1 MAGLL
6 NVIAAVFG
14 GISLVPGLESIF
26 KPQTPPDQTT
36 IVQITLGTGNLS
48 ASLGGNVPGVS
59 LWDVEGQSI
68 GGVFGSSSIEPQGNT
83 ISIPV
88 VANTTVGNVA
98 AEYIAVTNG
107 GDDAVCVAAVGVT
120 FPTGQQT
127 AFMTNI
133 GVTCGAD
140 WYPSLPV
147 IPDSNLQSSCIWID
161 RDGSNGLRFQGFGV
175 HLTDFVNSYALSQE
189 YLNNTASMCKSGPR
203 FRMYEQLKTEDSIL
217 VFNPPLQYNEDGSDA
232 DISKVINNP
241 GVPGD
246 LNMALQNA
254 VCSREA
260 FGAGCPGAARPK
272 AKRDSQFMQGQLVI
286 SAYAQHSARE
296 VCESDTSHGPDFAS
310 VNEGLYCDMDQKKLW
325 NICSQNV
332 TQMCFDT
339 EQFQMRGSN
348 FRVQGVS
355 WNNTDSSVPS
365 KSYQTTHKWGF
376 V

>member
-1 MAGLL
+1 MAVVL
-6 NVIAAVFG
+6 NVIGLVLG
-14 GISLVPGLESIF
+14 GVGLIQGIESIF

-36 IVQITLGTGNLS
+36 IVQITLGTGDLS
-48 ASLGGNVPGVS
+48 SSLSGNVPGVS

-68 GGVFGSSSIEPQGNT
+68 GGAFGTNSIEPQGNT

-88 VANTTVGNVA
+88 VADPIVGNVA
-98 AEYIAVTNG
+98 AQYIAVTNG
-107 GDDAVCVAAVGVT
+107 GNDAICIAAVGVT

-133 GVTCGAD
+133 GVNCNAD

-147 IPDSNLQSSCIWID
+147 IPASNLRSSCIWID

-175 HLTDFVNSYALSQE
+175 HLTDFVDSDALSKQ
-189 YLNNTASMCKSGPR
+189 YQLNNASMCQSGPR
-203 FRMYEQLKTEDSIL
+203 FRMYEQLKTEESIL
-217 VFNPPLQYNEDGSDA
+217 VFKPPLQYKEDGSDA
-232 DISKVINNP
+232 DLSKVINNP
-241 GVPGD
+241 GVLGD
-246 LNMALQNA
+246 PNFTLQDS
-254 VCSREA
+254 VRRREA
-260 FGAGCPGAARPK
+260 FKGGYPQTSRPK
-272 AKRDSQFMQGQLVI
+272 AKRDGQFMQGHLVI

-296 VCESDTSHGPDFAS
+296 VCESDTSRGPDFVS

-332 TQMCFDT
+332 TQTCFDT
-339 EQFQMRGSN
+339 EQREMRGSN
-348 FRVQGVS
+348 FRMRGVA

-365 KSYQTTHKWGF
+365 KSYQKTHNWGF